1 LTEPAALLAVAR
13 KAAERA
19 GVILL
24 DRFRGPASGVS
35 SKSSAADLVSD
46 ADRDAEASILK
57 TIRAARPNDAILAEE
72 SGRADG
78 SDLRW
83 VVDPLDGTVNYLFG
97 VPHWCVSVACEDE
110 AGALVG
116 VVYDP
121 CRSEMFCA
129 VRGQGATLNSVRLH
143 LEGSDDLGNA
153 LLATGF
159 SYDARERERQG
170 RTLAKLFPRLR
181 DVRRFGAAALDLG
194 WVAAGRVDGFFE
206 ADLAPWDLAAGAL
219 IVAEAGG
226 ELIELPP
233 GPDGHTGLIAGRS
246 GLAAPLDAL
255 LREVG
260 AI

>member
-1 LTEPAALLAVAR
+1 MTEPAALLAVAR
-13 KAAERA
+13 EAAELA

-35 SKSSAADLVSD
+35 TKSSAADLVSD
-46 ADRDAEASILK
+46 ADRDAEAAILK

-78 SDLRW
+78 SYLRW

-97 VPHWCVSVACEDE
+97 VPHWCVSVACEDQT
-110 AGALVG
+110 GALVG
-116 VVYDP
+116 VVFDP
-121 CRSEMFCA
+121 CRSEVFCA
-129 VRGQGATLNSVRLH
+129 IRGQGATLNGGRLH
-143 LEGSDDLGNA
+143 LEGAADLGSA

-170 RTLAKLFPRLR
+170 QTIAKIFPRLR
-181 DVRRFGAAALDLG
+181 DIRRFGAAALDLG

-233 GPDGHTGLIAGRS
+233 GPDGHTGLIAGRP
-246 GLAAPLDAL
+246 GLVAPLDAL

-260 AI
+260 AV